1 MIHEIKMTLA
11 GMEEGTSI
19 REQCPFCGGKERTLS
34 ITRNFDSGVFNCYRA
49 SCGAKGFIPLN
60 PLALPKTAAKKERKR
75 KGKLVGILD
84 VNESVINAKLKSMY
98 GLSEEILRLN
108 PCWLAKDIK
117 FVNGDYQTI
126 LGEGL
131 WIQLRDFNYTSW
143 GVYVKKLPGYTWYHA
158 NKTWTSITEEVD
170 FPYYVPTIDRS
181 KPYVDNVVYLVED
194 PISALK
200 VAQLGYQSVAL
211 LGTHFRRDHVLEL
224 VKQKFKG
231 IVWMLDPDTWQNP
244 ATKSKAESLASQV
257 GPILQHKIVYMD
269 QDPKDTDIQEL
280 EDICHR
286 NSLFYQAR

>member
-1 MIHEIKMTLA
+1 MIHDIKLTLV

-60 PLALPKTAAKKERKR
+60 PLALPKLAAAKKSKI
-75 KGKLVGILD
+75 KGKLVADLD
-84 VNESVINAKLKSMY
+84 FGELIRPSLHGTY
-98 GLSEEILRLN
+98 GLSGEILAAN
-108 PCWLAKDIK
+108 PCVLARNIE
-117 FVNGDYQTI
+117 FVNGEFRTLIGDGMWLY
-126 LGEGL
+126 
-131 WIQLRDFNYTSW
+131 LRDFNYTTW
-143 GVYVKKLPGYTWYHA
+143 GVYTKKLAGYNWRSP
-158 NKTWTSITEEVD
+158 NKTWISIIQEVD
-170 FPYYVPTIDRS
+170 FPYYVPTIDMT
-181 KPYVDNVVYLVED
+181 KPRVDNVVYFVED

-211 LGTHFRRDHVLEL
+211 LGTHFKRDHVLEL

-244 ATKSKAESLASQV
+244 AAKSKAESLASQV

-286 NSLFYQAR
+286 NSLFYPAR

>member
-1 MIHEIKMTLA
+1 MINDIKMTLV

-34 ITRNFDSGVFNCYRA
+34 ITRNFDNGVFNCYRA

-60 PLALPKTAAKKERKR
+60 PLALPKTTVKKEK
-75 KGKLVGILD
+75 KGKGSLHGELAD
-84 VNESVINAKLKSMY
+84 AADDYLASKY
-98 GLSEEILRLN
+98 DLSKEILRLN
-108 PCWLAKDIK
+108 PCWIARNIT
-117 FVNGDYQTI
+117 FVNGEYHTL
-126 LGEGL
+126 LGDGL
-131 WIQLRDFNYTSW
+131 WLYLRDFNYTTW
-143 GVYVKKLPGYTWYHA
+143 GVYTKKLVGYNWQNP
-158 NKTWTSITEEVD
+158 NKTWTSIIEEVD

-181 KPYVDNVVYLVED
+181 KPYVDNVVYFVED

-211 LGTHFRRDHVLEL
+211 LGTHFKRDHVLEL
-224 VKQKFKG
+224 VKQKFRG

-244 ATKSKAESLASQV
+244 AAKSKAESLASQV

-269 QDPKDTDIQEL
+269 RDPKDTDIQEL

-286 NSLFYQAR
+286 NSLFYPAR